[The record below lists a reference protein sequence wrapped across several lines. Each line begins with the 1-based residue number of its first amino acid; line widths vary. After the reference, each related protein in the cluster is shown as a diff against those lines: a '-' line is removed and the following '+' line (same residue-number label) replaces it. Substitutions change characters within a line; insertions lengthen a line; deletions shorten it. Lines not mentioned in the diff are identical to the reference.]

1 MADEK
6 SNVGPTM
13 AFDGSGWITR
23 SDGSGSISKGSQVK
37 VRPAPPAPIIKAQ
50 ASTSTLPPPKF
61 SKKK

>member
-1 MADEK
+1 MVDEPK
-6 SNVGPTM
+6 HLGRTM

-23 SDGSGSISKGSQVK
+23 ADGSGSISKGSQVK

-50 ASTSTLPPPKF
+50 APNLTRTPTKP